1 MESIDPLGLQD
12 LIPIPGKIIVKE
24 NGVIVQHYG
33 MADHGPAHA
42 HVKGGGAETKI
53 GPKGHPLKN
62 QPELS
67 PKQNKVI
74 IKNRKIIRKE
84 LNKLGRARM
93 RMSGAGEAL
102 GKALGIVGQVLMI
115 IDFFDAQRRA
125 EERGVDV
132 WTIMLEDMDIYY
144 YDPLAPTCHEA

>member
-1 MESIDPLGLQD
+1 
-12 LIPIPGKIIVKE
+12 
-24 NGVIVQHYG
+24 
-33 MADHGPAHA
+33 
-42 HVKGGGAETKI
+42 
-53 GPKGHPLKN
+53 
-62 QPELS
+62 
-67 PKQNKVI
+67 
-74 IKNRKIIRKE
+74 
-84 LNKLGRARM
+84 M